1 MLCLHVVICGIY
13 KAVKNDTERA
23 FNPIYSYSGSCSFL
37 LVLPLSIL
45 FTGTIAFNNL
55 SLKYVDVAF
64 YYIGRSLTTVF
75 NVILTYLILGQKTSP
90 QTIMCCAVIV
100 GGFWLGVDQENVAGS
115 LSIAGTVFGVLG
127 SLALSMY
134 SIYTKRVLPHVNQH
148 IWLLSYYN
156 NVYSCLLFLPLI
168 AINKE
173 IPVILN
179 YEKLADA
186 KFWLF
191 MTGGGLCGFA
201 IGFVTALQIQVT
213 SPLTH
218 NISGTAK
225 ACVQTVLATYWFS
238 ETKSL
243 LWWFSN
249 WVVLGGSTAYARVRQ
264 KEMEYQQRPEK
275 LQETRV

>member
-1 MLCLHVVICGIY
+1 M
-13 KAVKNDTERA
+13 
-23 FNPIYSYSGSCSFL
+23 SC
-37 LVLPLSIL
+37 
-45 FTGTIAFNNL
+45 
-55 SLKYVDVAF
+55 
-64 YYIGRSLTTVF
+64 YYLQATFS
-75 NVILTYLILGQKTSP
+75 
-90 QTIMCCAVIV
+90 
-100 GGFWLGVDQENVAGS
+100 GS

-201 IGFVTALQIQVT
+201 IGFVTALQIQVKFYIFYNFT
-213 SPLTH
+213 LVEVYWVGCQLFVYTVLYF
-218 NISGTAK
+218 
-225 ACVQTVLATYWFS
+225 ACVSSY
-238 ETKSL
+238 L
-243 LWWFSN
+243 LW
-249 WVVLGGSTAYARVRQ
+249 
-264 KEMEYQQRPEK
+264 
-275 LQETRV
+275 